1 MNWSEYSRFVG
12 DVFGAP
18 LALEGLIA
26 FFPRINLHRSVDF
39 RLTRLPKSLHL
50 AAIWIVA
57 IAVNL
62 SAFFIITAN
71 SFMQHPV
78 GTHYNPETKRA
89 ELADIWELFG
99 NNTGIAAFWHA
110 VTASFLVAGTFVAAV
125 CAWWMVRSRATP
137 RLGRCFARERSW
149 DAGW

>member
-1 MNWSEYSRFVG
+1 M
-12 DVFGAP
+12 
-18 LALEGLIA
+18 
-26 FFPRINLHRSVDF
+26 DF
-39 RLTRLPKSLHL
+39 RLDATAEIASSGGDL
-50 AAIWIVA
+50 IVA

-62 SAFFIITAN
+62 SAFFIIIATVHAAPGG
-71 SFMQHPV
+71 HPLQ
-78 GTHYNPETKRA
+78 PETKRA

-125 CAWWMVRSRATP
+125 CAWWMVRSRAAP